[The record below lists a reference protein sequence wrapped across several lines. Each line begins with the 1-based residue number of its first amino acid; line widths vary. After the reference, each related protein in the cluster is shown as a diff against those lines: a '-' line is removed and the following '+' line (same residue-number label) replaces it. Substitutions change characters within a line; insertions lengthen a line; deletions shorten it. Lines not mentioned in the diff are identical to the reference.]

1 MQLQTFSEDDLVEF
15 LMQLPKIGDD
25 KLIINAFA
33 NQVYLFEDY
42 AVVVLNYH
50 ADTADKKELAEV
62 RFALGEF
69 EQNSNGSPG
78 RIRTYNPPVNSRM
91 LCR

>member
-1 MQLQTFSEDDLVEF
+1 MEF
-15 LMQLPKIGDD
+15 LTALPKLGDD
-25 KLIINAFA
+25 KLLIDAFA
-33 NQVYLFEDY
+33 NQVFVFEDY
-42 AVVVLNYH
+42 AVVVLNYRSG
-50 ADTADKKELAEV
+50 TEKKELAEV
-62 RFALGEF
+62 RFALDEF